1 MSRNSI
7 IRSVLSAALFSV
19 ALPPLVQAAPAQ
31 NPTAPAQNPAA
42 PAQAQA
48 ASGKTQASAADFN
61 SRVTKLVE
69 DDTARLTDMFKDIH
83 QHPELGFQETRT
95 AAIVARELKALG
107 FEVKEGIGQTGVV
120 GILKNGPGPIVM
132 YRADMDAN
140 AVKEE
145 TGLPYAS
152 KVTVKRGDGS
162 EAPAAHMCGHDAHVA
177 WMLGM
182 AKNMVAMKADWSGTL
197 VLVAQ
202 PAEEPITGAKAM
214 VADGMYGKHGVP
226 KPDYFIGLHT
236 APIPVG
242 AIANAPGPRM
252 AGTDQLDVVFK
263 GVGGHGSM
271 PQMAR
276 DPVVMASMAV
286 LGYQTVV
293 SRMINPQEMAVITVG
308 SVQAGADNNV
318 IPETALLKANL
329 RWYDPDVRE
338 QLLKGIKAVNAGVA
352 ATYAAPGADPTI
364 TMKGGATPL
373 INDKKLS
380 ERLAAALRPAI
391 GEKAVITNLPRA
403 NGSED
408 FHHLLGEFTDVP
420 LNYTFVGVADPGVF
434 TRAVKEGKKF
444 PYMNHNPNFIVDL
457 KAIPFGTRV
466 ATLSA
471 LELLAKPSGQKAAA
485 GRPAE

>member
-1 MSRNSI
+1 MSGNI
-7 IRSVLSAALFSV
+7 AIRSVLTAALFAM
-19 ALPPLVQAAPAQ
+19 ALPALAQTAAPQ
-31 NPTAPAQNPAA
+31 NLAVAGE
-42 PAQAQA
+42 AQA
-48 ASGKTQASAADFN
+48 ASRKDQGAAADFN
-61 SRVTKLVE
+61 SRVTRLVE
-69 DDTARLTDMFKDIH
+69 DDAARLTGIFRDFH
-83 QHPELGFQETRT
+83 QHPELGFQEKRT

-120 GILKNGPGPIVM
+120 GILKNGPGPVVM

-145 TGLPYAS
+145 TGLLYAS
-152 KVTVKRGDGS
+152 KVTVKRDDGS
-162 EAPAAHMCGHDAHVA
+162 EVPVAHMCGHDAHVA

-214 VADGMYGKHGVP
+214 VADGLYGRRGVP
-226 KPDYFIGLHT
+226 KPDFLIGLHT

-242 AIANAPGPRM
+242 SIANAPGPRM
-252 AGTDQLDVVFK
+252 AGTDQLDVLFR
-263 GVGGHGSM
+263 GVGGHGST

-293 SRMINPQEMAVITVG
+293 SRMIDPQEMAVITVG

-318 IPETALLKANL
+318 IPATALLKANL
-329 RWYDPDVRE
+329 RWYNPDVRE

-352 ATYAAPGADPTI
+352 ATYAAPGADPAI

-373 INDKKLS
+373 VNDSKLS
-380 ERLAAALRPAI
+380 ERLAASLKAAI

-408 FHHLLGEFTDVP
+408 FHHLLGDFTDVP

-434 TRAVKEGKKF
+434 IRAVKEGKKF

-471 LELLAKPSGQKAAA
+471 LELLAKPAGKQAA
-485 GRPAE
+485 GKTAAD